1 MRILIGLFI
10 LCLLLPFLFK
20 CLEGMDVDY
29 STKGMDVV
37 YSTKEL
43 DEEIHYTEEQ
53 EMKKLLN
60 KKELNP

>member
-1 MRILIGLFI
+1 MRILIVLFI

-20 CLEGMDVDY
+20 CLEGMDI
-29 STKGMDVV
+29 V

-60 KKELNP
+60 KKELRT